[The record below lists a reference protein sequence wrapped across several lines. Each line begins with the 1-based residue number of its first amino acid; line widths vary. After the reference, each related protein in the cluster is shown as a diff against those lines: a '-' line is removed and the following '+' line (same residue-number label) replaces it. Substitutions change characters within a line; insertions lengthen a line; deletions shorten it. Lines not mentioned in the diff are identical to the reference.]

1 MVFGT
6 TFSSQN
12 LISET
17 NKGELILKID
27 EGFYKF
33 IKDPSNYGEI
43 NIDETQNIK
52 IYPGLGITDIC
63 AIDLFIANRS
73 SNMFSN
79 NSHNCLER
87 DLSDIDFI
95 SYTCLSENTIYDIS
109 LDNSFVEITIEYKA
123 NKLNKLNEIKTNDI
137 SVNRNSSKLKFFNS
151 PKIFN
156 NALKRDDYSK
166 YLITPEQNDEY
177 NIPSRDLSGRFNNL
191 IYYKSNKYEGDIS
204 TSLYIDDTSAEILTP
219 VQLLNYKLLEIQ
231 EEAIKTDPSKNVFFY
246 TKNWGNYTH
255 PLSGF
260 HLGALA
266 YNNLLYNDLSYHN
279 NVFYNENSGNYFDE
293 QTYRKLT
300 IPHMANKYVK
310 RINDISLINDGF
322 YDNIDF
328 PYIKASTLLG
338 GDINPDAQKNIF
350 PDLSLIYNSEFNKI
364 EQGSSVTNK
373 DKNLLFNIDN
383 VWQHICDI
391 CFTDITYSP
400 TPAVGD
406 ITADISYFYHEIS
419 KNFFNI
425 FNEDK
430 TSNQSSNFIKWD
442 GSDFSCIKTK
452 LGLPHDSIGRDCEI
466 KIEYFYHV
474 YDTMG
479 QPMKKRQMNYFF
491 KGYDLSS
498 CFGFFNSEHN
508 ENIFRNIT
516 ISGNSYDMSYIFN
529 IGGDIL
535 SEPGL
540 MESTMSPPI
549 NIESPPSNLD
559 YYDLCGGKIKYKKKY
574 GYTLS
579 NFNINKSKIH
589 TLTAPNSN
597 QTSVNFKK
605 IKDDNFNN
613 GLWSF
618 YTNNVRYSDSNEDS
632 KIYNSIL
639 KNKIINTYLSSDTSV
654 CDLKIKDIL
663 HSSYNKYLKYMD
675 KNFFSFN
682 KWINLKKEFS
692 TTESNSIFNNNSIFN
707 DNDYFLKT
715 KLDFS
720 NISIL
725 TVDDL
730 FEKKAFVNKAFYNGE
745 TATAS
750 LITIRKDMYKTEP
763 SKGFNIN
770 GSKSFS
776 IHEPVQY
783 HTIDD
788 YINDISYSLSDN
800 NKPLLSNSL
809 ITKYF
814 SGGIY
819 LIFRYIDFINQENN
833 IMSKSKW
840 VTSNDAYDYEIFPF
854 ISLGYNFNFRTKKY
868 QLQVTSDNYGI
879 ESFNYGNNNFLID
892 NNEKFP
898 ELRVYARKA
907 RQDIN
912 TKKLLD
918 IKEFDK
924 IPLFL
929 YKDPFVNNHH
939 QFEITSKTIPTI
951 YPALTCDVSSISI
964 NLNNTAYSQYKYVGV
979 APVEIG
985 PWPHGWGQQVA
996 IGPDGFQVIKDNS
1009 NILSTTIYTN
1019 GFSFSQFDSV
1029 RYYNFNNNIDYNGLL
1044 FSGKELWNNFE
1055 QPNFYGELQSGKTL
1069 DDATKYSLRITWHG
1083 HFFGKAHFVVSKN
1096 SSGPWII
1103 AGTYTHPYL
1112 DILPTLSSSLQNEEP
1127 YKSSW
1132 NITPDISGLIKIEDR
1147 QLYNKKNVEEIYL
1160 TVDFT
1165 NSTNNLNNRFLSNF
1179 KTQLNKNN
1187 ELLYFAQQNKNNPP
1201 IKFKIR
1207 NSNYDD
1213 FPYYFGTDNSYSI
1226 VNDQYSTIINDL
1238 ISFNL
1243 PRFQYRPIYET
1254 INTNILSILNC
1265 NNNPDFSTN
1274 FGNKHFENLLA
1285 INNNKLPELNEEK
1298 YTYKLIDYSDNTIY
1312 NLNKIYKYDAIDLSS
1327 YSYMQEIKLDAN
1339 LSDTSWQW
1347 LRYIDSWQKISFN
1360 ELNTYTDNP
1369 YNKHTTTSSD
1379 FIKYLNGNNNSISAN
1394 INHSF
1399 VKNIDEFDDHKFRI
1413 GQHFNLT
1420 PLVNPI
1426 ISEYAG
1432 LNRDAFRTAFHGGG
1446 DIPSNAPGS
1455 HFIIEF
1461 DSLMIFSG
1469 FRQTG
1474 NNILGLNTPSAY
1486 YSLMNMRDI
1495 SFYYFNDSWKEITN
1509 VIGSRHFPK
1518 PSLNTIG
1525 TLGFLNTG
1533 ILGQTIH
1540 INPDIASHIDY
1551 NNTNG
1556 QSYYSDNSKNLTE
1569 DGDYQGLDLPY
1580 QGISGAFNY
1589 TSRWEPVLGTKL
1601 CFLVN
1606 NTWKN
1611 NNYEHN
1617 AGLQM
1622 SHFQLD
1628 ISKAKINILEA
1639 FNDIST
1645 NYYDISLNN
1654 YIKKNNSKKI
1664 DIFPLYQNINIKIY
1678 RTIYSSS
1685 ISNGSNYKLDLQL
1698 WNVSNMFNDLSNKY
1712 QIDFSNIN
1720 CKGSNIF
1727 HLTKDISI
1735 NSDWDYIYSEKLLRS
1750 RDFSFPTSDSI
1761 IDLSFSINITEF
1773 SDSNLSMIN
1782 NNFLDFSYNFYNST
1796 TNSTISNENMSNH
1809 LVLNFNYLTSRD
1821 NSENFNY
1828 YLNNVKNLNII
1839 DNSDRNLLENYNNDN
1854 LNNFNMKMFDFETL
1868 HPKIHSNIINDN
1880 SKIDICP
1887 EAFLNCD
1894 LFFEN
1899 NFNLYDESYN
1909 YYKINNTQDPN
1920 YLDMSNSK
1928 LNISELFEY
1937 KIFSSS
1943 NLIQDIT
1950 KSIETFNFTP
1960 FTKKFINDI
1969 SFYFSDNI
1977 NYIYSNKYS
1986 PLNINVKNDL
1996 IPNVNLIDNNK
2007 VVYKNTILLPK
2018 DATNLFADLNFDK
2031 INCLMNFTKTNN
2043 CNKMLKNR
2051 LSLYDNKLL
2060 KFSAFNNLNNE
2071 ILLNEM
2077 FMNSSINYFPYLLI
2091 NSLKNI
2097 PNTSKIE
2104 AKDIITNCDNM
2115 YLNEYFLAI
2124 RSFSEVLDFDNN
2136 LKYTDSNFTNVEISW
2151 NLTNNKYFGGAY
2163 PLNYYFGPEVNPSK
2177 FKDYTINKTPHLL
2190 TICDSEKGIY
2200 WDYYIDTDNTLNCIN
2215 KLNKDVLLPNTNNSS
2230 VSRLLSGFGSRGFE
2244 TMTNQVWQYQD
2255 FSLNIYKKKEYGGF
2269 HLLGYNKNSLQYIGG
2284 DLYWSIGFLLKILGF
2299 TDLSNQTHYNKPIS
2313 LNSKYEQRR
2322 KFLKEKMYKHN
2333 NSDQILDWYGVDDI
2347 CCGQPLTNRD
2357 TYRIEQINLNFWQT
2371 IYNHEITS
2379 RAYNGTS
2386 HNPSDVISN
2395 NQGPLMTNLGGGE
2408 SMFIFFNHPIDTLQ
2422 SRSVEEV
2429 TYTNS
2434 SIEKISQINIYNYN
2448 NRCSYYLNLFLEDTL
2463 NGSTIVSN
2471 RKIQI
2476 LPDIYHPNE
2485 KPVPVFLKNTDGSV
2499 QISQLVEKIDVCAN
2513 SYNVSGID
2521 TIHLRSIRPTDNENA
2536 SKVDPLLL
2544 NNHWNNG
2551 HYLIVE
2557 IDYNIPKVF
2566 VKYYTVVR
2574 IWSNTNNLFRT
2585 HALDDY
2591 NNLFVTGISNEHILY
2606 DFSFNIPMT
2615 TTDGSVITSTKI
2627 KSFNIEHTGARA
2639 GETHKRAISLKAF
2652 KDVNYKKHSID
2663 DYSLNQVNLFNL
2675 FPETSYCWLDLS
2687 VNLSYHDIYYEKNFI
2702 DKVVKPNM
2710 NLNIMKNEPFYR
2722 TDTLYDFPSKIYYA
2736 NEYLNLSWLERFA
2749 INQLNTGYKFNDS
2762 PVFRYIYVNSFSTP
2776 LLNDHTSNTLHYTHI
2791 SDILINVRVN
2801 NDQNFVLI
2809 DNSICELF
2817 NLSYGNMYFDSKLW
2831 FNDGSGIYTSIGNGT
2846 GVAERWSGNVPIM
2859 SDNIKIPSDYQDN
2872 SKKFPF
2878 LHFKSGDD
2886 ISKNVRLDRLQTI
2899 ASGISQNPNFWL
2911 KIDLGFILNKLYPND
2926 FPSQTIA
2933 LDRIN
2938 YIYFYEG
2945 LQQRAENIYDES
2957 SNNLT
2962 YILSNINYSSVY
2974 EESEKNP
2981 YYSYYNNLLQPGFGY
2996 THNDTT
3002 ATNYINKS
3010 YNFPPPETQINDIR
3024 NYNTSP
3030 HISLEGWGGYHYG
3043 APNFQTSNINSDK
3056 LVLYNYKVFNC
3067 NELNLFTYTN
3077 GFDKNFN
3084 MIRVDGGN
3092 NYKNI
3097 IDFDYFKTKIAIN
3110 DTSNSIIPKNNK
3122 IGILIKG
3129 NSNIS
3134 DNRIFTEILNNI
3146 GYLNSLKHPSR
3157 LVTSEDISN
3166 NTIRFDYT
3174 PYQNRSDYETREIK
3188 NYFIEN
3194 YHNLIKKSLEP
3205 ELHQDGINAN
3215 NAFVLKI

>member
-17 NKGELILKID
+17 NKGNLILKID
-27 EGFYKF
+27 EGFYQF

-43 NIDETQNIK
+43 NIDGSQNIK

-79 NSHNCLER
+79 ETGNCLQR

-123 NKLNKLNEIKTNDI
+123 NKLNKLNNIQTNDAN
-137 SVNRNSSKLKFFNS
+137 VNRNSSKLKFFNN
-151 PKIFN
+151 PKNFN
-156 NALKRDDYSK
+156 NALKRTDNSK
-166 YLITPEQNDEY
+166 YLITPELNDEY
-177 NIPSRDLSGRFNNL
+177 NIPGRDLSGHFNNL
-191 IYYKSNKYEGDIS
+191 IYYKSSNNEGDIS

-231 EEAIKTDPSKNVFFY
+231 EEAIKEDPGKNVFFN

-266 YNNLLYNDLSYHN
+266 YNNLLYNDLSYDN

-310 RINDISLINDGF
+310 RINDISLISNGL
-322 YDNIDF
+322 YDNIYF
-328 PYIKASTLLG
+328 PYTEPTLG
-338 GDINPDAQKNIF
+338 GDINHDVEKNIF
-350 PDLSLIYNSEFNKI
+350 PDLSLIYNSEFNLK
-364 EQGSSVTNK
+364 QNNK
-373 DKNLLFNIDN
+373 EVSYEDKNLLFNIDN

-391 CFTDITYSP
+391 CFTDITYLP
-400 TPAVGD
+400 TTAVGD
-406 ITADISYFYHEIS
+406 NTADISYFYNEIS

-430 TSNQSSNFIKWD
+430 TSTQSSNFIIWD

-452 LGLPHDSIGRDCEI
+452 LGLPDDSIGRDCEI
-466 KIEYFYHV
+466 KIEYFYEL
-474 YDTMG
+474 YNTMG
-479 QPMKKRQMNYFF
+479 GTMEKRQMNYFF

-508 ENIFRNIT
+508 QNIFRNIT

-579 NFNINKSKIH
+579 NFNINKSEIH
-589 TLTAPNSN
+589 ISTLTNSN
-597 QTSVNFKK
+597 ITSVNSKK
-605 IKDDNFNN
+605 IIDDNFNN

-618 YTNNVRYSDSNEDS
+618 YTNNVRYTTSDSNES
-632 KIYNSIL
+632 LKIYNSIL
-639 KNKIINTYLSSDTSV
+639 KNKIINTYISSDTSV
-654 CDLKIKDIL
+654 CDLRIKDIL
-663 HSSYNKYLKYMD
+663 HSSYKKYLKYMD

-692 TTESNSIFNNNSIFN
+692 TTEIDSIFNDNSIFNE
-707 DNDYFLKT
+707 NDYFLKT

-745 TATAS
+745 AS
-750 LITIRKDMYKTEP
+750 SVSLRTNRKDMYKSEP
-763 SKGFNIN
+763 SDGVNIN

-788 YINDISYSLSDN
+788 YINDISYSLSDS
-800 NKPLLSNSL
+800 NKPLLSHLL

-819 LIFRYIDFINQENN
+819 LIFRYIDFINQGN
-833 IMSKSKW
+833 IMSKSKK
-840 VTSNDAYDYEIFPF
+840 VTTNDAYDYEIFPF

-879 ESFNYGNNNFLID
+879 ESFN
-892 NNEKFP
+892 NEKFP
-898 ELRVYARKA
+898 KLRVYARKA

-912 TKKLLD
+912 TKKLLN
-918 IKEFDK
+918 IEEFDK

-939 QFEITSKTIPTI
+939 QFEITSKTIPTM
-951 YPALTCDVSSISI
+951 YPALTCDVSSIYGI
-964 NLNNTAYSQYKYVGV
+964 
-979 APVEIG
+979 
-985 PWPHGWGQQVA
+985 
-996 IGPDGFQVIKDNS
+996 DNS
-1009 NILSTTIYTN
+1009 N
-1019 GFSFSQFDSV
+1019 
-1029 RYYNFNNNIDYNGLL
+1029 R
-1044 FSGKELWNNFE
+1044 
-1055 QPNFYGELQSGKTL
+1055 
-1069 DDATKYSLRITWHG
+1069 
-1083 HFFGKAHFVVSKN
+1083 
-1096 SSGPWII
+1096 
-1103 AGTYTHPYL
+1103 
-1112 DILPTLSSSLQNEEP
+1112 
-1127 YKSSW
+1127 
-1132 NITPDISGLIKIEDR
+1132 
-1147 QLYNKKNVEEIYL
+1147 LYNKKSLEEIYL
-1160 TVDFT
+1160 TVNFT

-1213 FPYYFGTDNSYSI
+1213 YAYNLGNSYNI
-1226 VNDQYSTIINDL
+1226 VNGQYSSIINDL
-1238 ISFNL
+1238 FLYNL
-1243 PRFQYRPIYET
+1243 PRWQYRPIYET

-1285 INNNKLPELNEEK
+1285 INNNKLPKLNEEK
-1298 YTYKLIDYSDNTIY
+1298 YNYKLIYYFNNIIY
-1312 NLNKIYKYDAIDLSS
+1312 NLNKIYKYDIIDLSS
-1327 YSYMQEIKLDAN
+1327 YSYLQEIQ
-1339 LSDTSWQW
+1339 LSS
-1347 LRYIDSWQKISFN
+1347 
-1360 ELNTYTDNP
+1360 
-1369 YNKHTTTSSD
+1369 
-1379 FIKYLNGNNNSISAN
+1379 
-1394 INHSF
+1394 
-1399 VKNIDEFDDHKFRI
+1399 
-1413 GQHFNLT
+1413 NLT
-1420 PLVNPI
+1420 
-1426 ISEYAG
+1426 
-1432 LNRDAFRTAFHGGG
+1432 
-1446 DIPSNAPGS
+1446 
-1455 HFIIEF
+1455 
-1461 DSLMIFSG
+1461 
-1469 FRQTG
+1469 
-1474 NNILGLNTPSAY
+1474 
-1486 YSLMNMRDI
+1486 
-1495 SFYYFNDSWKEITN
+1495 N
-1509 VIGSRHFPK
+1509 V
-1518 PSLNTIG
+1518 
-1525 TLGFLNTG
+1525 
-1533 ILGQTIH
+1533 
-1540 INPDIASHIDY
+1540 
-1551 NNTNG
+1551 
-1556 QSYYSDNSKNLTE
+1556 
-1569 DGDYQGLDLPY
+1569 
-1580 QGISGAFNY
+1580 
-1589 TSRWEPVLGTKL
+1589 
-1601 CFLVN
+1601 
-1606 NTWKN
+1606 
-1611 NNYEHN
+1611 
-1617 AGLQM
+1617 
-1622 SHFQLD
+1622 
-1628 ISKAKINILEA
+1628 LEA
-1639 FNDIST
+1639 FNDICT
-1645 NYYDISLNN
+1645 NYYDMSLINYMNN
-1654 YIKKNNSKKI
+1654 KNSRIIGK
-1664 DIFPLYQNINIKIY
+1664 FPLYQNINIKIAKSDY
-1678 RTIYSSS
+1678 IT
-1685 ISNGSNYKLDLQL
+1685 NTDYKLDLQL
-1698 WNVSNMFNDLSNKY
+1698 WDVSNMFIDLSNKY

-1727 HLTKDISI
+1727 HLTEDISI
-1735 NSDWDYIYSEKLLRS
+1735 NNDWNYIYSEKLLRS
-1750 RDFSFPTSDSI
+1750 RDFSFSTSDSI
-1761 IDLSFSINITEF
+1761 IDLSFSINITEL
-1773 SDSNLSMIN
+1773 SDSNLSMTN
-1782 NNFLDFSYNFYNST
+1782 LNYLDLSYNLYDSIT
-1796 TNSTISNENMSNH
+1796 TKTNESISNRF
-1809 LVLNFNYLTSRD
+1809 VLNFNYLTSRD

-1828 YLNNVKNLNII
+1828 YCNNVKNLNII
-1839 DNSDRNLLENYNNDN
+1839 DNQDRNLLENYNNDN

-1909 YYKINNTQDPN
+1909 YYKINNTKDSQ

-1937 KIFSSS
+1937 KMFSSS
-1943 NLIQDIT
+1943 NLIEDIS

-1986 PLNINVKNDL
+1986 PLNINIVNDL

-2007 VVYKNTILLPK
+2007 LVYKNTILLSK
-2018 DATNLFADLNFDK
+2018 DASNLFADLNIDK
-2031 INCLMNFTKTNN
+2031 INCLMNFTKTDN
-2043 CNKMLKNR
+2043 CDKMFKNT
-2051 LSLYDNKLL
+2051 LSLYDNRLL
-2060 KFSAFNNLNNE
+2060 KFSAFNNFNND

-2091 NSLKNI
+2091 NSLKNC

-2136 LKYTDSNFTNVEISW
+2136 LKYTDSNITNVEISW

-2163 PLNYYFGPEVNPSK
+2163 PLNYYFGPENNPSK

-2190 TICDSEKGIY
+2190 TMCDSEKGIY
-2200 WDYYIDTDNTLNCIN
+2200 WDYYIDTGNSLNCIN

-2230 VSRLLSGFGSRGFE
+2230 VSRLLSGFGSRGFKI
-2244 TMTNQVWQYQD
+2244 MTNEVWQYQD

-2269 HLLGYNKNSLQYIGG
+2269 QLLGYNKNSTQYIGG

-2347 CCGQPLTNRD
+2347 CCGQPITNRD
-2357 TYRIEQINLNFWQT
+2357 
-2371 IYNHEITS
+2371 
-2379 RAYNGTS
+2379 
-2386 HNPSDVISN
+2386 
-2395 NQGPLMTNLGGGE
+2395 
-2408 SMFIFFNHPIDTLQ
+2408 
-2422 SRSVEEV
+2422 
-2429 TYTNS
+2429 
-2434 SIEKISQINIYNYN
+2434 
-2448 NRCSYYLNLFLEDTL
+2448 SY
-2463 NGSTIVSN
+2463 S
-2471 RKIQI
+2471 
-2476 LPDIYHPNE
+2476 
-2485 KPVPVFLKNTDGSV
+2485 
-2499 QISQLVEKIDVCAN
+2499 
-2513 SYNVSGID
+2513 
-2521 TIHLRSIRPTDNENA
+2521 
-2536 SKVDPLLL
+2536 
-2544 NNHWNNG
+2544 
-2551 HYLIVE
+2551 
-2557 IDYNIPKVF
+2557 
-2566 VKYYTVVR
+2566 
-2574 IWSNTNNLFRT
+2574 
-2585 HALDDY
+2585 
-2591 NNLFVTGISNEHILY
+2591 
-2606 DFSFNIPMT
+2606 
-2615 TTDGSVITSTKI
+2615 
-2627 KSFNIEHTGARA
+2627 
-2639 GETHKRAISLKAF
+2639 
-2652 KDVNYKKHSID
+2652 

-2687 VNLSYHDIYYEKNFI
+2687 VNLSYHDIYNENNYI
-2702 DKVVKPNM
+2702 DKTVKPNM

-2722 TDTLYDFPSKIYYA
+2722 TDTLYDFPSKIHYA
-2736 NEYLNLSWLERFA
+2736 NEYLNLSWLERFTV
-2749 INQLNTGYKFNDS
+2749 NQLNTGYKFNDS

-2776 LLNDHTSNTLHYTHI
+2776 ILRANKYSVNTIIKTQI
-2791 SDILINVRVN
+2791 SDIMINVKVN
-2801 NDQNFVLI
+2801 NSDQSFVLI

-2817 NLSYGNMYFDSKLW
+2817 DLSFGNMFYDTNYEKPW
-2831 FNDGSGIYTSIGNGT
+2831 FNDSSGIYTSIGNDRLT
-2846 GVAERWSGNVPIM
+2846 
-2859 SDNIKIPSDYQDN
+2859 DNSLKGYK

-2878 LHFKSGDD
+2878 YH
-2886 ISKNVRLDRLQTI
+2886 ITSKNISDSNNNNNLKNACLDRLQKGDNNNI
-2899 ASGISQNPNFWL
+2899 FDKNYNFWL

-2926 FPSQTIA
+2926 FTSQSIP

-2938 YIYFYEG
+2938 YIYFYEN
-2945 LQQRAENIYDES
+2945 QISD
-2957 SNNLT
+2957 NLT
-2962 YILSNINYSSVY
+2962 YILSNINYSSQL
-2974 EESEKNP
+2974 EQSENLDF
-2981 YYSYYNNLLQPGFGY
+2981 SYKNNLLQPGFLSAHQY
-2996 THNDTT
+2996 TINSFDMGLRYYDINNAPIYNNNNLNDGIF
-3002 ATNYINKS
+3002 YEEEHI
-3010 YNFPPPETQINDIR
+3010 YN
-3024 NYNTSP
+3024 NTSANNT
-3030 HISLEGWGGYHYG
+3030 I
-3043 APNFQTSNINSDK
+3043 
-3056 LVLYNYKVFNC
+3056 LYNYKVFNC

-3077 GFDKNFN
+3077 GFKKDFN
-3084 MIRVDGGN
+3084 QEPSSVPAN
-3092 NYKNI
+3092 WKTV
-3097 IDFDYFKTKIAIN
+3097 IDFDYFKTQVAVDSNNYSVIP
-3110 DTSNSIIPKNNK
+3110 TSEKN
-3122 IGILIKG
+3122 GILIKG
-3129 NSNIS
+3129 NTDFNYEKIY
-3134 DNRIFTEILNNI
+3134 TEISNNI
-3146 GYLNSLKHPSR
+3146 ASFSNFKNGVNTLSNL
-3157 LVTSEDISN
+3157 EDVSN

-3174 PYQNRSDYETREIK
+3174 PYQNRNDYETREIT

-3194 YHNLIKKSLEP
+3194 YHNLIKKSVENEIL
-3205 ELHQDGINAN
+3205 Q
-3215 NAFVLKI
+3215 